1 MSRRMLPIS
10 ISRVPGVVVLGLL
23 MSGLVGCS
31 MWGGGVD
38 KPKPAELGVNV
49 PIFGVRQAWMVSL
62 GSEGSAHLVPHVNG
76 TVVTVA
82 SSEGVVVAVDARTG
96 GEVWRLN
103 LGEPLAAGVG
113 SDGRWTAVITQGNEL
128 VALEA
133 GREQWRQRIAA
144 QVYTSPFVAGGRI
157 FALAADRSIMAFD
170 AADGHRLWS
179 QSGLGDPLILRQPG
193 VLLAVGE
200 NLIAGVSGRLAALNP
215 DNGARRWEVP
225 LASPRGTNDV
235 ERLVELV
242 GPASRVGESVC
253 ARAFDATVGCVDTA
267 RASVKWTQISRGIVG
282 LGGDDAAVYGTQTN
296 GVVTAWSRQDGS
308 RTWSSERLQYR
319 QLTAPLLLGRSVVVG
334 DESGVVHFL
343 SREDG
348 APLNRVTTDESGIAV
363 EPVAAADTLVV
374 VTRKGNIYG
383 FRPD

>member
-1 MSRRMLPIS
+1 MSAICS
-10 ISRVPGVVVLGLL
+10 VPRLAIIGLL
-23 MSGLVGCS
+23 LTGLVGCS
-31 MWGGGVD
+31 IWGGGVD

-49 PIFGVRQAWMVSL
+49 PIFGVRQAWVVPL
-62 GSEGSAHLVPHVNG
+62 GAQGSAHLVPHVNG
-76 TVVTVA
+76 TMVTVA
-82 SSEGVVVAVDARTG
+82 SVEGSIVAVDARTG
-96 GEVWRLN
+96 SQVWRLN

-113 SDGRWTAVITQGNEL
+113 ADGRWTAAITQGNEL
-128 VALEA
+128 VVLEG

-157 FALAADRSIMAFD
+157 FVLAADRSIMAFD
-170 AADGHRLWS
+170 AAEGRRLWS

-193 VLLAVGE
+193 VLMAVGD

-235 ERLVELV
+235 ERLVEVV
-242 GPASRVGESVC
+242 GPASRAGESVC
-253 ARAFDATVGCVDTA
+253 ARAFEATVGCIDTA

-282 LGGDDAAVYGTQTN
+282 LGGDDATVYGSQTN
-296 GVVTAWSRQDGS
+296 GIVTAWSRQDGS

-348 APLNRVTTDESGIAV
+348 APLNRVTTDESGIVV